1 MIHNQDRSGWFGA
14 SDTSMVMGN
23 WSTASFARWWLV
35 KLGVGKQ
42 GYTSRAM
49 QTGTALEHRI
59 LAHMGVTRMDR
70 QIKVRRLR
78 LRVNLDGE
86 TRTRIKEVK
95 TYSGARFV
103 LSKAYWQ
110 QAQVEAYAGK
120 KPVDIVAYHVTI
132 EDYRNWFLPI
142 EDARLETHAV
152 QYDSAWIDAVYL
164 PRLRYLAQC
173 LREGVWPDAGRFS
186 KI

>member
-1 MIHNQDRSGWFGA
+1 MIHDQDRSGWIGA

-23 WSTASFARWWLV
+23 WSTPSFARWWLV
-35 KLGVGKQ
+35 KLGVGRQ

-59 LAHMGVTRMDR
+59 LEHLGVTRMDR
-70 QIKVRRLR
+70 QIKIRRLR

-86 TRTRIKEVK
+86 THTRIQEVK
-95 TYSGARFV
+95 TYSGERFT

-110 QAQVEAYAGK
+110 QAQVESFAAH
-120 KPVDIVAYHVTI
+120 KPVDIVSYHVTA

-142 EDARLETHAV
+142 EDARMQIHAV
-152 QYDSAWIDAVYL
+152 EYDAAGIDEAYL
-164 PRLRYLAQC
+164 PRLRYLAHC
-173 LREGVWPDAGRFS
+173 LTDGRWPDAGRFS
-186 KI
+186 KV